1 MEKIRVKVYWV
12 MNIRTLEEYILDAEN
27 LKEVIER
34 TKIPKKLLKI
44 LKVYYR
50 KKYQKSD
57 LILSQ

>member
-12 MNIRTLEEYILDAEN
+12 MNIRTLKEYVLDAEN
-27 LKEVIER
+27 IKDVIER
-34 TKIPKKLLKI
+34 TKIPKNLLKI

-57 LILSQ
+57 LILSP